1 MLDGR
6 CERLGPDIH
15 LFGFAIA
22 AGRGVSFVCEVM
34 QHPTRHASKSRAER
48 QDLVCVVAKSSLLQ
62 ESRGQRYY

>member
-1 MLDGR
+1 
-6 CERLGPDIH
+6 
-15 LFGFAIA
+15 
-22 AGRGVSFVCEVM
+22 VM